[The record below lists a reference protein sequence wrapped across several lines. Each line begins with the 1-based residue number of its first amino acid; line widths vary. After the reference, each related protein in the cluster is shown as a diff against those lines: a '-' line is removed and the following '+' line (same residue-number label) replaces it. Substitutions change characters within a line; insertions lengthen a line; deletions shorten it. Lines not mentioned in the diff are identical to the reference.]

1 MKIINNSI
9 FCLFLIIFSN
19 SCFAF
24 DLDGKYVLDSSYDC
38 SIEIVIDREHFYS
51 RVNKSE
57 MRGKLGIVNEDNEL
71 YLTFHG
77 LVGSFPESD
86 VKAEYKDSMI
96 FIQNYGNSINDF
108 TVFADCSSKYLIL
121 EKDFK

>member
-24 DLDGKYVLDSSYDC
+24 DFDGKYVLDSSYDC
-38 SIEIVIDREHFYS
+38 SIEIEIDREHFYS

-86 VKAEYKDSMI
+86 VKAQYKDSMI

-108 TVFADCSSKYLIL
+108 TVFEDCSSKYLIL